1 MDGFKK
7 YPVAV
12 GLGVLSAIFFSASLL
27 LAPASLNF
35 VAELCRHATVALLA
49 GAVTALIFEWRGVY
63 DPSLLAQ
70 KTAQSTAN
78 QIISEIT
85 SIHRNY
91 VPREVFENESLSRRY
106 SSFLNRHVISSDI
119 YRYRGDVAGT
129 TSYQISQIWL
139 ADAGFRTKERRFE
152 LLLLHPESKA
162 AFEQRIEFERELDG
176 HSLKTLPEPE
186 KDRKAQ
192 ALVDEVYVTLHILRE
207 AANRGEGTDIVVAF
221 YKDVPFYRCEIVQ
234 NGLSITYYTKGMYS
248 GTFFHASD
256 SFVYTA
262 FLRAFQVSFRK
273 SDLFS
278 LNGLSEDALLER
290 LRTLG
295 YDGDLLDL
303 GRRSK
308 ERIERIKQR
317 HDVLSCLGPM

>member
-1 MDGFKK
+1 MDGAKK
-7 YPVAV
+7 YPVAI
-12 GLGVLSAIFFSASLL
+12 GLGGLSIIFFSASLL
-27 LAPASLNF
+27 LSPASFNVLAD
-35 VAELCRHATVALLA
+35 VCRQATVALLA
-49 GAVTALIFEWRGVY
+49 GAVTALIFEWRGMY

-78 QIISEIT
+78 QIIREIT

-139 ADAGFRTKERRFE
+139 AGEGFRTKERRFE
-152 LLLLHPESKA
+152 LLLLHPESRP
-162 AFEQRIEFERELDG
+162 AFEQRIEFERELEG
-176 HSLKTLPEPE
+176 HSLKALPEDE
-186 KDRKAQ
+186 KDRRAK

-248 GTFFHASD
+248 GTFFHPAD

-295 YDGDLLDL
+295 YSGDLLHL
-303 GRRSK
+303 GRRAK
-308 ERIERIKQR
+308 ERIDKIKER
-317 HDVLSCLGPM
+317 HDILSCLDTM